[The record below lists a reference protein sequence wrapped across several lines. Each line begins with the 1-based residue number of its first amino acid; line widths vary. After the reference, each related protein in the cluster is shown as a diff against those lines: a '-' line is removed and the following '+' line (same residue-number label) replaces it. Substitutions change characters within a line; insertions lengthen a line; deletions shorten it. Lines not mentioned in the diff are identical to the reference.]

1 MLKRIRKM
9 PEDINQLAY
18 RTVEL
23 STQEPKEPKEP
34 REPKEPKDPKEP
46 KEPNVSRSIISRVM
60 SKMGKEEG
68 PFAVSTLFK
77 VRIQAKKRVRPLQRP
92 YGARS
97 PRIGDPAP

>member
-9 PEDINQLAY
+9 PEDINQLPY

-34 REPKEPKDPKEP
+34 REPKEPKEP

-77 VRIQAKKRVRPLQRP
+77 VRIQIL
-92 YGARS
+92 S
-97 PRIGDPAP
+97 LL

>member
-23 STQEPKEPKEP
+23 STQ
-34 REPKEPKDPKEP
+34 EP